1 MLLLARSVL
10 SRSCVFSPNASL
22 YKIVSLFVV
31 AAAVAAALVL
41 KNKRICMKLLQ
52 LQLGEKSKRN
62 RCDVKVSRSN
72 TK

>member
-31 AAAVAAALVL
+31 AAAVSAALVL
-41 KNKRICMKLLQ
+41 KKQKNLYETASTPTWRKIETQPL
-52 LQLGEKSKRN
+52 
-62 RCDVKVSRSN
+62 
-72 TK
+72 